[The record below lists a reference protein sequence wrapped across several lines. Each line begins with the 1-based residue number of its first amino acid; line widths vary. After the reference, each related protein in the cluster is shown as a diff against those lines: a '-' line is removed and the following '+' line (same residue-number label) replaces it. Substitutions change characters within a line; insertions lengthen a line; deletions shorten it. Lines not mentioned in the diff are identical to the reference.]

1 MSIRLR
7 YQVHCDRSDC
17 NRHAEFVCEPD
28 ELWEQ
33 MRHAGWT
40 VDRRS
45 RHFCGSHGTHA
56 KKHDGRP
63 LTRTATM
70 RHLAPV
76 RAPNRKEADEKS
88 TT

>member
-1 MSIRLR
+1 MSIRLG

-45 RHFCGSHGTHA
+45 RDTREKTRGPPPNEDGHHAAFGTRKGTQQKGS
-56 KKHDGRP
+56 R
-63 LTRTATM
+63 
-70 RHLAPV
+70 
-76 RAPNRKEADEKS
+76 
-88 TT
+88 

>member
-1 MSIRLR
+1 MSIRLGT
-7 YQVHCDRSDC
+7 RSTATALTG

-56 KKHDGRP
+56 KTRWPP